1 MIEVRFAVHDDA
13 RPPRHEKLRAAIY
26 GLILLWMN
34 AYVCREFF
42 FNAGAHMNSMQGFWI
57 ALAKRADG
65 SWFHP
70 SWWPYWDC
78 GIPFEFTYAPL
89 VPALTAIVSALRGV
103 PDALSFA
110 TVTGIAYCLVPLT
123 LFLAAWR
130 LTRRPGYSF
139 AAALFYSLASPTQIL
154 APDSDFHWT
163 GFWEP
168 RRLFVVNFWDDTPHL
183 LGLAFL
189 PLTILFLARAI
200 ETGRRRY
207 YAAAAAS
214 IAMST
219 LASAFGPVAA
229 ALAAICLI
237 AARGRK
243 DFARSATATLLVGL
257 FAYALSAAFLPPSLI
272 ATMQASTSSG
282 LHSEGWTAG
291 SLTAIAIV
299 VLGWVVLSRYL
310 PLWTADWR
318 LRFFA
323 FFAYLTSSIP
333 IIFVL
338 LHRQFLPQAGRY
350 RPEME
355 LGVALVVVFGSRAW
369 FEKMPVPVKR
379 AAIFLVAALAIE
391 QIVFI
396 RDRAKIYLA
405 PGDVTKSIEYRSS
418 TWAAENLL
426 GVRVMFPG
434 SIAQWAAAFSD
445 VSQFSGSSWSIAYNH
460 TQQRGLEAI
469 YKGGDTAERDARVSL
484 AWLKAFG
491 VGAVAISSPDSEEFW
506 KGFAHPTKFDG
517 VLQTLWS
524 EAGVTIYR
532 VPQRSASLAHVIPE
546 AAVVRN
552 APARVGD
559 IAAMELYNASLDD
572 PSLASAEMRWDGRNR
587 IRIRTAAFP
596 GQAISVQVSYHPGWH
611 AIVNGRRAELDRDGL
626 GLMWLRPGC
635 NGACEVE
642 LNYDGGFELRACRF
656 LSLAAIALLIALM
669 CFPNRRTPAAVKTF
683 SA

>member
-1 MIEVRFAVHDDA
+1 MIEVRFDVHDDA

-34 AYVCREFF
+34 AYLCREFF
-42 FNAGAHMNSMQGFWI
+42 FNTGAHMNSMQGFWI

-70 SWWPYWDC
+70 AWWPFWDC

-130 LTRRPGYSF
+130 LTRQPGYSF
-139 AAALFYSLASPTQIL
+139 AAALFYSLVSPTQIL
-154 APDSDFHWT
+154 APDSAFHWT
-163 GFWEP
+163 DFWEP

-200 ETGRRRY
+200 ETGHRRY

-237 AARGRK
+237 AAHGRK
-243 DFARSATATLLVGL
+243 DFARSAKATLLVGL

-272 ATMQASTSSG
+272 ATMQASASSG

-299 VLGWVVLSRYL
+299 VLGWVILSRYL
-310 PLWTADWR
+310 PMWTADWR

-355 LGVALVVVFGSRAW
+355 LGVALVVVFGTRAW
-369 FEKMPVPVKR
+369 LEKIPVPVKR
-379 AAIFLVAALAIE
+379 AAICLVAALAIE

-405 PGDVTKSIEYRSS
+405 PGDVTKTIEYRSA
-418 TWAAENLL
+418 TWAAENLP
-426 GVRVMFPG
+426 GVRVFFPG

-445 VSQFSGSSWSIAYNH
+445 SPQFSGSSWSIAYNH

-524 EAGVTIYR
+524 EGGVTIYR
-532 VPQRSASLAHVIPE
+532 VPQRSASLAHVIPQ

-559 IAAMELYNASLDD
+559 IAAMELYNVSLDD
-572 PSLASAEMRWDGRNR
+572 PSLANAEMRWDGRNR
-587 IRIRTAAFP
+587 IWVHTAAFP

-611 AIVNGRRAELDRDGL
+611 AIVNGHRAQLDRDGL

-656 LSLAAIALLIALM
+656 LSLAAIALLIGLM
-669 CFPNRRTPAAVKTF
+669 CFPNRRTPAAVKTV